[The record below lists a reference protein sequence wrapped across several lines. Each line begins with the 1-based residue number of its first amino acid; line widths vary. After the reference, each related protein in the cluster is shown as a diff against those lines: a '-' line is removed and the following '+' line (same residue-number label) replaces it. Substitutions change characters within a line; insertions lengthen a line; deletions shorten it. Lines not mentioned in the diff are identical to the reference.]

1 MAMFEG
7 VQKVFSYKAIAC
19 CSKLLFI
26 YYHNSCG
33 WQELINGNFRP
44 IVVL

>member
-19 CSKLLFI
+19 CSKLLFTKE
-26 YYHNSCG
+26 YWRFYG
-33 WQELINGNFRP
+33 RIN
-44 IVVL
+44 